1 MPRRTATLEDVARAR
16 GRVPADGLPGAE
28 PS

>member
-1 MPRRTATLEDVARAR
+1 MPRRTATLAGRRPRR